1 MRELAIV
8 LRREFL
14 ERVRSRS
21 FLLSTILTPVFFLLV
36 LLLPVLSTRWAGG
49 EDRFLGIVDESTT
62 GVGAELAAA
71 LSEPAGVGDD
81 RVYASVITSPAPETL
96 DSLVQAVVSERLD
109 GFIIIPEDVVEG
121 GALQYRART
130 VTDVGFQRRV
140 RDAATAAVQARRLE
154 TAGID
159 AAILAEVMAPV
170 QLNAARLT
178 RQGETGEGAEAGM
191 LFSIMVGFALY
202 MLILLYGVQ
211 VLQSVQE
218 EKTNRIAEILV
229 SSIRASHLM
238 LGKVLGVGLAA
249 LLQIAIWIGLAVA
262 LIGPMQPVL
271 SASGA
276 EPGMVSGLF
285 SRIELSLVAV
295 VVAYLLLGFFLYA
308 SLFAAAGAAAASSED
323 AQRFTFPLI
332 MPLIIPMMMTGVIV
346 SAPQST
352 LALVLGWIPLTMP
365 LAMPMRI
372 GAGGTGAVET
382 AATLVLLLAS
392 VLVLG
397 SLAGKIYR
405 IGILST
411 GKRPSFAELLRWL
424 RTA

>member
-1 MRELAIV
+1 MRELTIV

-14 ERVRSRS
+14 ERVRAKS
-21 FLLSTILTPVFFLLV
+21 FLLSTLLTPIFFLLI
-36 LLLPVLSTRWAGG
+36 LLGPILSERLTGG
-49 EDRFLGIVDESTT
+49 DDRFVAIVDQS
-62 GVGAELAAA
+62 GVGLGTELSAA
-71 LSEPAGVGDD
+71 LSEPGGEGSD
-81 RVYASVITSPAPETL
+81 RVHPLVLTSASPARL
-96 DSLVQAVVSERLD
+96 DSLDQAVLAEGLD
-109 GFIIIPEDVVEG
+109 GIVRIPPDVVEG
-121 GALQYRART
+121 GALEYRART
-130 VTDVGFQRRV
+130 VTDAGFQRRISQ
-140 RDAATAAVQARRLE
+140 AATDAVQGLRLS

-159 AAILAEVMAPV
+159 AAMLADAMAPV
-170 QLNAARLT
+170 DVDAVRLT
-178 RQGETGEGAEAGM
+178 SEGASGENAESGI

-229 SSIRASHLM
+229 SSMKASHLM

-249 LLQIAIWIGLAVA
+249 LLQIAIWLVVAALLVNPIGSLMGGGGEGGVLA
-262 LIGPMQPVL
+262 GML
-271 SASGA
+271 SR
-276 EPGMVSGLF
+276 V
-285 SRIELSLVAV
+285 ELSLIAMVL
-295 VVAYLLLGFFLYA
+295 AYLLLGFFLYA

-332 MPLIIPMMMTGVIV
+332 MPLLIPMMMTGAIV
-346 SAPQST
+346 SAPQDT
-352 LALVLGWIPLTMP
+352 LAVVLGWIPLTMP

-372 GAGGTGAVET
+372 GAGG
-382 AATLVLLLAS
+382 ATSLEVALSLLVLAAS

-397 SLAGKIYR
+397 TLAGKIYR

-411 GKRPSFAELLRWL
+411 GKRPSFGEVLRWL